1 MQVIRRCTALV
12 AALVLSSFGVLA
24 PAALA
29 APVTVNLR
37 IEGKTSTIFEGPV
50 TTDAKTLTK
59 DASGPHACDGT
70 NGGANPTPGPTMTS
84 ALDDGAIAGGFTWD
98 GTWFSFGDFGI
109 DRIGPD
115 ASTST
120 EFWGYAYNWQSSQV
134 GGCQQQVSTGDDVLF
149 GFDYF
154 SKSALLRLSGP
165 ATAEADQPVRVT
177 VVDGQSGSPVAGA
190 LVGGSVTGP
199 DGQATVTFSAT
210 GVQRLKAE
218 RADALRSNAL
228 SVCVHRGNDG
238 TCGATGPGGAAGTPG
253 PGAGGAPADTRGA
266 AASFVGIA
274 DGQRFT
280 RRRAPRL
287 LRGTVDPGAAGIH
300 LVRFRLRRAVGARCW
315 FYSAAQERF
324 RRGSCAADWFLYRLG
339 DRPSWEY
346 LLPSRVGPGHYVL
359 TVRVMDRWGREIQR
373 RVRFRVLEDPR

>member
-12 AALVLSSFGVLA
+12 AAIAVVVLGALT
-24 PAALA
+24 PGALA
-29 APVTVNLR
+29 TPVTVNLR

-70 NGGANPTPGPTMTS
+70 NAGANPTPGPTMTT

-98 GTWFSFGDFGI
+98 GTWSPPDFFI
-109 DRIGPD
+109 TRVGPD
-115 ASTST
+115 ANTST
-120 EFWGYAYNWQSSQV
+120 EFWGYAYNWQTSSV

-165 ATAEADQPVRVT
+165 ATAEADQPVTVT
-177 VVDGQSGSPVAGA
+177 VVDGQSGSPAAGA
-190 LVGGSVTGP
+190 LVGGTLTGP
-199 DGQATVTFSAT
+199 DGKATVMFSST

-218 RADALRSNAL
+218 RPDALRSNAL
-228 SVCVHRGNDG
+228 AICVRRGDDG

-266 AASFVGIA
+266 AVSFVGIA

-300 LVRFRLRRAVGARCW
+300 LIRFRLRRVVGARCW

-346 LLPSRVGPGHYVL
+346 LLPSRLGPGQYAL
-359 TVRVMDRWGREIQR
+359 TVRVMDRWAREVTR
-373 RVRFRVLEDPR
+373 RVRFRVLEDAR